1 MDEKKEEKQIKWLKT
16 KSINLSKDKKRV
28 LVFTESGEAVSLNVG
43 LLLYILKGGKN
54 VSSKPK

>member
-43 LLLYILKGGKN
+43 LLLYILKGDKN